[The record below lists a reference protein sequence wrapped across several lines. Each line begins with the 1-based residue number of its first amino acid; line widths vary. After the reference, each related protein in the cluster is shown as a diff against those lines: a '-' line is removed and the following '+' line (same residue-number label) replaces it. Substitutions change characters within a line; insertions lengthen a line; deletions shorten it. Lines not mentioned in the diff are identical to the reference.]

1 VDALEAKSS
10 LVAAVFRIRYPKGQG
25 IIAALSLKDR
35 GALFAAGET
44 ADYALWF
51 DPKIRGDVDTQKE
64 LGGFVTTKRYEASL
78 RKSGLAAF
86 LGNYLAAEAGDR
98 RDGVAHIEAQGWKG
112 LDPAWLSENAAVPG
126 ANDYTGFVG
135 AHNASQ
141 AAKPGSAFRALPD
154 SDRLLLG
161 MALQVL
167 KAESRDLPV
176 FLAISLSA
184 NDYIGHLFGP
194 DSWEAW
200 DELRRLDSTLAWFFT
215 ELDTFGPHAWSVVLT
230 ADHGVVSL
238 EDSPKRPQ
246 CGQSLRVALDSGKPC
261 SGASARGARMVT
273 EEVRSNAEMAATK
286 AGLHDA
292 TGKRLDKIVAGV
304 VYPYIYL
311 TEAAK
316 TAIGDD
322 ASARARL
329 ASRLDSGL
337 KGKFKSVHAILDV
350 VPFREADACPDDRAD
365 RLAALVCNSISPAP
379 ERGGDFYIVLK
390 PGAFFDPDLV
400 KGTGVS
406 HGSPYGY
413 DRFVPLFVRDVS
425 RPELAGQVEDKR
437 IAFTQ
442 FHDELVRIILSAP
455 SMAR

>member
-1 VDALEAKSS
+1 VDILETKSS
-10 LVAAVFRIRYPKGQG
+10 LVAAVFRSRYPKGQG

-51 DPKIRGDVDTQKE
+51 DSKIRGEVDTQKE

-86 LGNYLAAEAGDR
+86 LGNYLAADAGDR
-98 RDGVAHIEAQGWKG
+98 RDGVARIEAQVWKG
-112 LDPAWLSENAAVPG
+112 FDPAWLSENTAVPG
-126 ANDYTGFVG
+126 ASDYTGFVG

-141 AAKPGSAFRALPD
+141 ATKPGSAFRALPD

-161 MALQVL
+161 MALRVL
-167 KAESRDLPV
+167 KAESRELPV

-200 DELRRLDSTLAWFFT
+200 DELRRLDSALAWFFT
-215 ELDTFGPHAWSVVLT
+215 ELDTFGPQAWSVVLT
-230 ADHGVVSL
+230 ADHGVVPL

-273 EEVRSNAEMAATK
+273 EEVRITAEMAATK
-286 AGLHDA
+286 AGLRDA
-292 TGKRLDKIVAGV
+292 TGKRIDKIVAGV
-304 VYPYIYL
+304 IYPYIYL

-316 TAIGDD
+316 TAIGAD
-322 ASARARL
+322 ASTRARL
-329 ASRLDSGL
+329 ASRLDSEL

-350 VPFREADACPDDRAD
+350 VPFREAEVCPDERTD

-425 RPELAGQVEDKR
+425 RPELAGQVVDKR

-442 FHDELVRIILSAP
+442 FRDELVRIILSAP